1 MKIFGEIPDARIP
14 ASGLIYQILP
24 GGNEI
29 TLSHI
34 VQGYYI
40 HPDLFHDVCY
50 WANKP
55 YAVKVSRLM
64 NLINERNRLLN
75 QTLEKSL
82 SRNSFGYFFK
92 DCRLLTGFVN
102 CEIDVFKSIFTCLIS
117 IYTRQ

>member
-1 MKIFGEIPDARIP
+1 MKIFGEIPDTRIRV
-14 ASGLIYQILP
+14 SGLIYRIKP
-24 GGNEI
+24 GKSMNMNISETNE
-29 TLSHI
+29 

-82 SRNSFGYFFK
+82 G
-92 DCRLLTGFVN
+92 
-102 CEIDVFKSIFTCLIS
+102 
-117 IYTRQ
+117 